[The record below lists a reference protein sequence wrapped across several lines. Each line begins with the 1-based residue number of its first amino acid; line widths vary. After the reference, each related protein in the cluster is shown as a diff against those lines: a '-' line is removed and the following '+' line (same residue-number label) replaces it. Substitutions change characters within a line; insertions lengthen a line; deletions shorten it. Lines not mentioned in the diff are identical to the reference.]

1 MMMVV
6 LPQERRD
13 DVTEALI
20 YMRRA
25 TPDRFRRY
33 TIVAENSVGIGR
45 RDVELVQSKKEH
57 SVTSKIVTCVVR
69 FTVS

>member
-1 MMMVV
+1 M
-6 LPQERRD
+6 
-13 DVTEALI
+13 

-45 RDVELVQSKKEH
+45 RDVELVQSEYIRKE
-57 SVTSKIVTCVVR
+57 IVEAEIEDYDAGR
-69 FTVS
+69 